1 MSVVLEILAVFSLL
15 AGYRAQA
22 LRWLRV
28 AQREHYLPGSVQ
40 QFRVRWGISRP
51 INVAAELASL
61 VLLIA
66 SFVLRPHHESL
77 AVVAL
82 MLVGGV
88 AVVEP
93 QGLSIRGRTSALAM
107 TKRLQRVLWVT
118 TGVGAL
124 IVLIAGLTV
133 DLSFGLALAVI
144 SVAGVIDLALR
155 LLQPLERKSM
165 QRFVD
170 QAAKLLGDV
179 KPTVVAITG
188 SYGKTST
195 KLHLTQLIAGE
206 RAVVATP
213 ASFNNRGGLARSI
226 NEHLSFGTEVF
237 VAEMGTYGP
246 GEIADLCAWIPPDIS
261 VMTAIGP
268 VHLERFGSL
277 EVTLRSKAEI
287 TVQAKTVVLNVDD
300 PLLASLVDHLK
311 AQGKTVVRCSTTRR
325 DVEITVEVANTGE
338 ATLFESGQ
346 PCGSLGQLAP
356 GVQPINVALAIGA
369 ARALGVEAPALVE
382 RAPLLAAA
390 ANRSTVA
397 VAASGVT
404 VIDDTFNANPAGA
417 KAALATLRGLEAGRR
432 IVVTPGMIELGP
444 LQQEANAEFAREAGQ
459 SADLV
464 IVVGRTNRKA
474 LLQGLRDTSCEVQ
487 CVETRDEAVALVKST
502 VNARDAVLYENDLP
516 DHYP

>member
-1 MSVVLEILAVFSLL
+1 MIVGLEILAMVSLL

-51 INVAAELASL
+51 INVAAAVAYLILLNASL
-61 VLLIA
+61 LL
-66 SFVLRPHHESL
+66 RQHHESL

-82 MLVGGV
+82 MLFGAL

-93 QGLSIRGRTSALAM
+93 QGLSIRGRTSGLAM

-118 TGVGAL
+118 LGVGAL
-124 IVLIAGLTV
+124 IVLLAGLTSDFPV
-133 DLSFGLALAVI
+133 GLALAVI
-144 SVAGVIDLALR
+144 SLPVVIDLALR
-155 LLQPLERKSM
+155 ILEPHERKSM
-165 QRFVD
+165 QHFVD
-170 QAAKLLGDV
+170 QAAKLLSDV

-226 NEHLSFGTEVF
+226 NEHLSYGTEVF

-287 TVQAKTVVLNVDD
+287 TVQAKTVVLNSDD
-300 PLLASLVDHLK
+300 PWLASLVDDLR
-311 AQGKTVVRCSTTRR
+311 AQGKTVVCCSTTRR
-325 DVEITVEVANTGE
+325 DVEVAIEIADSGE
-338 ATLFESGQ
+338 ASLFESGQ
-346 PCGSLGQLAP
+346 LRGSLGKLAP

-369 ARALGVEAPALVE
+369 ANALGVSATALVE

-397 VAASGVT
+397 VAESGVM
-404 VIDDTFNANPAGA
+404 VIDDTFNANPTGA
-417 KAALATLRGLEAGRR
+417 KAALSTLQSLEAGRR
-432 IVVTPGMIELGP
+432 VVVTPGMIELGP
-444 LQQEANAEFAREAGQ
+444 QQREANAEFAHEAGQ
-459 SADLV
+459 IADFV

-474 LLQGLRDTSCEVQ
+474 LLQGLQGTPCEVQ
-487 CVETRDEAVALVKST
+487 CVETRDEAVALVRST